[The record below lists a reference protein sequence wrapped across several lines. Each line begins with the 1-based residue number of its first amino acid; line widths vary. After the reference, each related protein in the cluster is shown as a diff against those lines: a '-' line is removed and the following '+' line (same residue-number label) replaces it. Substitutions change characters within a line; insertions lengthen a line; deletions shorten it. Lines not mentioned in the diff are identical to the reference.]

1 MLAYQKITVMK
12 DEAKGKIVV
21 ENNNNTFE
29 FFDCS
34 MEEAAAFFKTMIEEE
49 Y

>member
-1 MLAYQKITVMK
+1 MLAYQKITVYK
-12 DEAKGKIVV
+12 DPQKEKIVV

-29 FFDCS
+29 FFDCT
-34 MEEAAAFFKTMIEEE
+34 MEEAAEFFKKMIEEA